1 MPTQHEY
8 YEALREG
15 RWRPEIDLRVVKDG
29 FSATYTQGET
39 KIEKISKWS
48 PSQAEEDL
56 MEELY
61 NGTLEG
67 KYFPEG

>member
-1 MPTQHEY
+1 MPTQHDF

-15 RWRPEIDLRVVKDG
+15 RWRPEITLSEDKGEFV
-29 FSATYTQGET
+29 ATYKQGEDT
-39 KIEKISKWS
+39 VSKRSKWS
-48 PSQAEEDL
+48 TSQAEGDL